1 MLESCRL
8 FQEERGGDLSEV
20 ATALPLIQVNRPR
33 TGRSSCGA
41 RRRTQSRSAIEHAG
55 VEIPQTMAVNR
66 RLSGQREVNE
76 PHPDKFGFVLCPTQ
90 RTFD

>member
-1 MLESCRL
+1 
-8 FQEERGGDLSEV
+8 
-20 ATALPLIQVNRPR
+20 
-33 TGRSSCGA
+33 
-41 RRRTQSRSAIEHAG
+41 
-55 VEIPQTMAVNR
+55 MAVNR